1 MLTNQRAVL
10 ISIGHP
16 PVPAVLEVR
25 HGVAE
30 ALYLHGAHLGVE
42 GEVGEVHGAGGL
54 EGEHQSEASI
64 VQSVDQPQA
73 SIVTLMVSL
82 MLRNTSPVY
91 MILRNWFSVV
101 AWCIIHYHHDK
112 IQLSLTCF

>member
-1 MLTNQRAVL
+1 MLTNKKLVDQQES
-10 ISIGHP
+10 SIGHP

-30 ALYLHGAHLGVE
+30 ALYLHGAHLGVK

-64 VQSVDQPQA
+64 VQIVD
-73 SIVTLMVSL
+73 
-82 MLRNTSPVY
+82 
-91 MILRNWFSVV
+91 
-101 AWCIIHYHHDK
+101 C
-112 IQLSLTCF
+112 

>member
-1 MLTNQRAVL
+1 MSANQKIVLTNKKLVDQQESS
-10 ISIGHP
+10 SIGHP

-42 GEVGEVHGAGGL
+42 GEVGEVHGARGL

-64 VQSVDQPQA
+64 VQSVD
-73 SIVTLMVSL
+73 
-82 MLRNTSPVY
+82 
-91 MILRNWFSVV
+91 
-101 AWCIIHYHHDK
+101 C
-112 IQLSLTCF
+112 